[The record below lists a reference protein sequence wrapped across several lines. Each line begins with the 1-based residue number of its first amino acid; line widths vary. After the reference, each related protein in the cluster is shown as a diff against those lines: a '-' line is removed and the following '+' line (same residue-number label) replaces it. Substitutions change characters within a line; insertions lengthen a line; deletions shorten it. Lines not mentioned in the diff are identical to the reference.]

1 MIEQLRSPHGDNY
14 SYVVY
19 GEPGGD
25 ALLVDPVAEDPVQST
40 LDELSLTPSYVINTH
55 GHGDHTSG
63 NETFME
69 MGAGLAAHTKEAS
82 RINGVDRTLEDRET
96 LRVGNLEMTVHHT
109 PGHSSG
115 SICLTTSDALLAGD
129 TVFLAGCG
137 NPKFGGDT
145 RRLFESFKAKIRHMD
160 DDLIL
165 YPGHDYAERNLQFAR
180 SVEPDNP
187 AIEEK
192 LNEVQNLSTDE
203 EPRST
208 LAEEK
213 RYNPFLRFDD
223 EGLIKNLS
231 NLPSDPTEWDVFKQ
245 LRELRNRW

>member
-14 SYVVY
+14 SYVVFDD
-19 GEPGGD
+19 PGGD
-25 ALLVDPVAEDPVQST
+25 ALLVDPVAEDRVQST
-40 LDELSLTPSYVINTH
+40 LDRLSLKPSYVINTH

-63 NETFME
+63 NETFTE
-69 MGAGLAAHTKEAS
+69 MGASLAAHAEEAS
-82 RINGVDRTLEDRET
+82 RINGVDRTLEDRDT
-96 LRVGNLEMTVHHT
+96 LRVGSLEMTVHHT

-115 SICLTTSDALLAGD
+115 SICLTVPGALLAGD

-137 NPKFGGDT
+137 NPKFGGNT
-145 RRLFESFKAKIRHMD
+145 RKLFESFKANIRHMEND
-160 DDLIL
+160 RVL
-165 YPGHDYAERNLQFAR
+165 YPGHDYAERNLKFAE
-180 SVEPDNP
+180 SIEPDNP
-187 AIEEK
+187 AIKDK
-192 LNEVQNLSTDE
+192 LDEIQALADDE
-203 EPRST
+203 EPHST

-223 EGLIKNLS
+223 EDLIKNLS